1 MSLAEGVSGSLRY
14 KVYSTGVITA
24 NTQPVSTV
32 DPAIT
37 GGQIL
42 RRVSSTLKLAKD
54 TYQSGEVRS
63 DRQIADFRHGVKR
76 VIGGINGEFSPATYF
91 DFIEAACRATKTSTI
106 TQTQATLTS
115 VAFDNTLGTITFAA
129 GTPVTAGLRTGDILR
144 FTGLTVGGGLN
155 NATNFLVT
163 AFSGASNRVLTVYP
177 KPTTATADTTFSVT
191 SNGTTGKA
199 VFMPTTTFV
208 SRKFGIEVNN
218 ADVDISRLFT
228 ECRVGGFGIKLP
240 ATGMAT
246 IDIPMMGRDMEIYTG
261 ASAPFFT
268 SPTAA
273 TSTGIFAAV
282 NGLLMVA
289 GTAVGVVTGLDITMN
304 LNPSSDAVVGQN
316 FVPEIFLGR
325 ANITGTATAFF
336 QDSTLIAD
344 FKNETEVSILVYL
357 TTTSAVN
364 SPAVSIYLPR
374 LKFGDGNVS
383 DAGEG
388 GQSVSLP
395 FQCLLAPGTTAGD
408 ENTSIR
414 ICDTEAT

>member
-1 MSLAEGVSGSLRY
+1 MSLAEGVQGSIIY
-14 KVYSTGVITA
+14 KAYATGVITA

-32 DPAIT
+32 DPAV
-37 GGQIL
+37 GSAQIL
-42 RRVSSTLKLAKD
+42 RRVSSSLKLAKD
-54 TYQSGEVRS
+54 TYQSNEIRS

-76 VIGGINGEFSPATYF
+76 ATGAISGEFSPATYF
-91 DFIEAACRATKTSTI
+91 PFIEAACRATKSAVI

-115 VAFDNTLGTITFAA
+115 VAFDSVTGITFAG
-129 GTPVTAGLRTGDILR
+129 GTPVTAGLRTGDIIR
-144 FTGLTVGGGLN
+144 FTGLTVGGGVN
-155 NATNFLVT
+155 NATNFLIT
-163 AFSGASNRVLTVYP
+163 GFSGTSNRVLAVYP
-177 KPTTATADTTFSVT
+177 APTTATADTTFSCT

-199 VFMPTTTFV
+199 VFMPSSSFV
-208 SRKFGIEVNN
+208 SRKYAFEVNN
-218 ADVDISRLFT
+218 NDVDISRLFT
-228 ECRVGGFGIKLP
+228 ECRVGGFNWKLP

-246 IDIPMMGRDMEIYTG
+246 CDIPVMGRDMEIYSG

-273 TSTGIFAAV
+273 GTTGIFAAV
-282 NGLLMVA
+282 NGLLRV
-289 GTAVGVVTGLDITMN
+289 GGSTVGVVTGLDINLN

-325 ANITGTATAFF
+325 ANITGNMTAFF
-336 QDSTLIAD
+336 QDSTLIGD
-344 FKNETEVSILVYL
+344 FKNETEVSILAYL

-388 GQSVSLP
+388 GQQISMP
-395 FQCLLAPGTTAGD
+395 FQALKADGTTTGD
-408 ENTSIR
+408 EATSIR
-414 ICDTEAT
+414 VVDTEAT